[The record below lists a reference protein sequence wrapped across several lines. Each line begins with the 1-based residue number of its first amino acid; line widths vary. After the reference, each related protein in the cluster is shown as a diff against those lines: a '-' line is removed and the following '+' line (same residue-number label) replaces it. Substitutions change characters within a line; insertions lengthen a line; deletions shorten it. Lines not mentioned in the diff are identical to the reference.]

1 MTRFTIWQL
10 WMVACSRDL
19 IKSVKILADLA
30 KVSLKFG
37 ETFTE
42 SNKDPIRS
50 KIVAWWIVVNDNKEW
65 VSDGVD
71 FLEGKNCSRT
81 NVHWVW
87 WLAPTVDYHIA
98 RIGGI

>member
-1 MTRFTIWQL
+1 
-10 WMVACSRDL
+10 MVACSRDL

-50 KIVAWWIVVNDNKEW
+50 KIVAWWIVVNDNKE
-65 VSDGVD
+65 
-71 FLEGKNCSRT
+71 
-81 NVHWVW
+81 
-87 WLAPTVDYHIA
+87 
-98 RIGGI
+98 